1 MYKKV
6 INQYITAK
14 ASGSEGELW
23 IYGDIVDD
31 KWFKDDVT
39 PTGVR
44 DALNEM
50 GGIKTL
56 NLRINSYGGSVF
68 AGNAIINVIDS
79 YRKKNNVTV
88 NSYIDGIAAS
98 MGSGIA
104 MVADKIYM
112 AENSMIMLHRP
123 LSIAYGNA
131 NDFQKQ
137 IEVLEK
143 VEDGLVFNY
152 MRHFNK
158 SEDELRELLD
168 AESWLTAKES
178 LEYGLCDE
186 IIPAVE
192 IAASAKGIIINGNE
206 FRSSVD
212 LIKDKYKINSK
223 KEVND
228 MQYDE
233 SLVQYGITEEMFNS
247 FVSSGNVFD
256 SICKSVVASVATQ
269 IETGETKFDLGE
281 DGKYHATQNVFG
293 NDFEFTIE
301 NVISE
306 PNNFEAFIT
315 SNQAVD
321 ALGKELTAE
330 EILTL
335 AKDGMEMDHEA
346 DTKAKAYDALVKSAI
361 DEAIKNGI
369 KAKGDSF
376 NQKKWE
382 KILSSLDY
390 DEILDQSK
398 EWAEE
403 AKSVLHAGNRV
414 SEPYKPDNTKND
426 GLVNPDDYKF

>member
-112 AENSMIMLHRP
+112 AENSMLMLHRP
-123 LSIAYGNA
+123 LAIAYGNA

-143 VEDGLVFNY
+143 AEDGLVANY

-192 IAASAKGIIINGNE
+192 IAASAKGIVINGNE
-206 FRSSVD
+206 FRSSID
-212 LIKDKYKINSK
+212 LIKDKYKINTK

-228 MQYDE
+228 MKYDE
-233 SLVQYGITEEMFNS
+233 SLSKYGITEDAFNG
-247 FVSSGNVFD
+247 FVASANPIASACDSVLATIADSIKNGETVFD
-256 SICKSVVASVATQ
+256 V
-269 IETGETKFDLGE
+269 GE
-281 DGKYHATQNVFG
+281 DGKYHATQNVCG
-293 NDFEFTIE
+293 TDFIMTVDNLAIDSFM
-301 NVISE
+301 
-306 PNNFEAFIT
+306 T

-321 ALGKELTAE
+321 ALGKELTAD
-330 EILTL
+330 EILAL
-335 AKDGMEMDHEA
+335 AKDGMEMDHDA
-346 DTKAKAYDALVKSAI
+346 DSKAKMYDALVKSAI

-369 KAKGDSF
+369 KAKGDTF

-382 KILSSLDY
+382 KILASLDY

-398 EWAEE
+398 EWDEE
-403 AKSVLHAGNRV
+403 AKNALHAGNRV
-414 SEPYKPDNTKND
+414 SEPYKPSDTKND

>member
-23 IYGDIVDD
+23 IYGDIADS
-31 KWFKDDVT
+31 KWYDEDVT
-39 PTGVR
+39 PSAIR
-44 DALNEM
+44 DSLQEM
-50 GGIKTL
+50 GNIKTL

-68 AGNAIINVIDS
+68 AGNAIVNVIDS
-79 YRKKNNVTV
+79 YRKKSKVTV
-88 NSYIDGIAAS
+88 NTYIDGIAAS
-98 MGSGIA
+98 MASGIA

-112 AENSMIMLHRP
+112 AENAMLMLHKP
-123 LSIAYGNA
+123 ISLAYGNA
-131 NDFQKQ
+131 NDF
-137 IEVLEK
+137 EK
-143 VEDGLVFNY
+143 AITMLNSAEETLIVNY
-152 MRHFNK
+152 KRHFNK

-178 LEYGLCDE
+178 MEYGLCDE

-206 FRSSVD
+206 FRSSID
-212 LIKDKYKINSK
+212 LIKDKYKINTK

-256 SICKSVVASVATQ
+256 SICKSVVSSVATQ

-281 DGKYHATQNVFG
+281 DGKYHATQNVCG
-293 NDFEFTIE
+293 TDFVMTVDNLAVDSFM
-301 NVISE
+301 
-306 PNNFEAFIT
+306 T
-315 SNQAVD
+315 SDQAVD
-321 ALGKELTAE
+321 ALGKEFTAE
-330 EILTL
+330 EILAF

-382 KILSSLDY
+382 KILASLDY
-390 DEILDQSK
+390 EEILDQSK

-403 AKSVLHAGNRV
+403 AKNALHAGSRV
-414 SEPYKPDNTKND
+414 SEPYKPSDTKND

>member
-23 IYGDIVDD
+23 IYGDITDD
-31 KWFKDDVT
+31 KWYDSDVT
-39 PTGVR
+39 PAGIR
-44 DALNEM
+44 DALQEM
-50 GGIKTL
+50 GNIKTL

-68 AGNAIINVIDS
+68 AGNAIVNVIDS
-79 YRKKNNVTV
+79 YRKKSKVTV

-98 MGSGIA
+98 MASGIA

-112 AENSMIMLHRP
+112 AENAMYMLHKP
-123 LSIAYGNA
+123 LTVAIGNA
-131 NDFQKQ
+131 NDF
-137 IEVLEK
+137 EK
-143 VEDGLVFNY
+143 AITMLNSAEETLIVNY
-152 MRHFNK
+152 KRHFNK

-206 FRSSVD
+206 FRSSID
-212 LIKDKYKINSK
+212 LIKDKYKINTK

-233 SLVQYGITEEMFNS
+233 SLSKYGITENS
-247 FVSSGNVFD
+247 FNEFIASASPIASICDAVLATIAD
-256 SICKSVVASVATQ
+256 SIKS
-269 IETGETKFDLGE
+269 GEIMFDVGE
-281 DGKYHATQNVFG
+281 DGKYHATKNICG
-293 NDFEFTIE
+293 TDFEMTVD
-301 NVISE
+301 NLAVDS
-306 PNNFEAFIT
+306 FIT

-321 ALGKELTAE
+321 ALGKEFTAE
-330 EILTL
+330 EILAL
-335 AKDGMEMDHEA
+335 AKDGMEMDHDA

-376 NQKKWE
+376 NQDKWK
-382 KILSSLDY
+382 KILNSLDY
-390 DEILDQSK
+390 EEILDQSK
-398 EWAEE
+398 EWDEE
-403 AKSVLHAGNRV
+403 AKNALHAGNRV
-414 SEPYKPDNTKND
+414 SEPYNPSDTKND